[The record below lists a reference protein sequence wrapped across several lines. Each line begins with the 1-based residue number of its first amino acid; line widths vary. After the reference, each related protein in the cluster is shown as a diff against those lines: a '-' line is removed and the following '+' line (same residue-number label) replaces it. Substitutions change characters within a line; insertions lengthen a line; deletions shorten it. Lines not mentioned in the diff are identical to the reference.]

1 METFIINDLKQTEI
15 LAKKFA
21 KLLRGGEV
29 ILLNGDL
36 GAGKTTFTKFVLKYL
51 GVKEVITSPT
61 FTLMREYKTKKFDI
75 YHFDMYRLNGGEEAT
90 NLGFEEYLYSND
102 NRNIVF
108 VEWSENIKDILKG
121 KFIEINIS
129 LIDDN
134 KRKFE
139 ISR

>member
-21 KLLRGGEV
+21 KLLSGGEV

-102 NRNIVF
+102 SRNIVF
-108 VEWSENIKDILKG
+108 VEWSKNIKDILKG